1 MDKNK
6 RWNWVSKG
14 DNQET
19 RPGETNDDKI
29 YVPALLWTA
38 GCYFDT
44 SSPYCAIESFVVIVK
59 NGNERDKMCSQQI
72 SVKIL
77 QNSLKQDYFTAEE
90 VSLILKIEAV
100 WKKTWK
106 SYPSI

>member
-6 RWNWVSKG
+6 MWNWVSEG

-29 YVPALLWTA
+29 YVPASLWTA

-44 SSPYCAIESFVVIVK
+44 SSPYCEIESFVVIVK
-59 NGNERDKMCSQQI
+59 NANERDKMCSEQI

-77 QNSLKQDYFTAEE
+77 QNSLKQDYFTTEE

-100 WKKTWK
+100 
-106 SYPSI
+106 